1 MNERAQAI
9 ADLETYRAML
19 VTARRK
25 LVSVGVHGNKNA
37 VRAPGAAYEA
47 AVGPTTSRS
56 GEVRAMQDDIDAVNR
71 AIRDEQAEATN

>member
-1 MNERAQAI
+1 MG
-9 ADLETYRAML
+9 AD
-19 VTARRK
+19 
-25 LVSVGVHGNKNA
+25 HNKNA